1 MKKLIFFTLTI
12 FSFIIFYGCSNS
24 NINEPAAVKGYDVV
38 SYFNSKAPVK
48 GIETFNTKHDN
59 ITYYFSNKESLD
71 TFLKNPN
78 KYIPQ
83 YGGYCAYAVAEKK
96 IKMGVDPKVYEI
108 RDGKLYLF
116 YNSWFANKLNS
127 WQEGDTKKL
136 QNKADKNWEEIKNI
150 KE

>member
-1 MKKLIFFTLTI
+1 MKKIILFSLKIL
-12 FSFIIFYGCSNS
+12 SFIIIYSCSNS

-38 SYFNSKAPVK
+38 SYFNSDTPVK
-48 GIETFNTKHDN
+48 GVETFNTKYNDV
-59 ITYYFSNKESLD
+59 TYYFSNKESLN
-71 TFLKNPN
+71 TFLKTPS

-116 YNSWFANKLNS
+116 YNSWFANKLKS
-127 WQEGDTKKL
+127 WQKGDTKKL
-136 QNKADKNWEEIKNI
+136 QKKADKNWEEIKNN
-150 KE
+150 